1 MGVQRGP
8 RIITRI
14 MTGSQWPKD
23 VDDQVIHILTNFHLL
38 ELSGNEIAG
47 LKFPTECLCVHFA
60 LLFYPINF
68 PLLILIYFENMLLGT
83 ELLYLYIELFLLLLC
98 EDFLYPF
105 LMFKT
110 HFVFY

>member
-1 MGVQRGP
+1 MFMCP
-8 RIITRI
+8 FCF
-14 MTGSQWPKD
+14 
-23 VDDQVIHILTNFHLL
+23 VI
-38 ELSGNEIAG
+38 LSNS
-47 LKFPTECLCVHFA
+47 
-60 LLFYPINF
+60 F

-83 ELLYLYIELFLLLLC
+83 ELLYLYVELFLLLLC

>member
-1 MGVQRGP
+1 MFVCP
-8 RIITRI
+8 FCF
-14 MTGSQWPKD
+14 
-23 VDDQVIHILTNFHLL
+23 VI
-38 ELSGNEIAG
+38 LSNS
-47 LKFPTECLCVHFA
+47 
-60 LLFYPINF
+60 F

-83 ELLYLYIELFLLLLC
+83 ELLYLYVELFLLLLC